1 MAGIYIHIP
10 FCRQKCS
17 YCDFVSFPDKIGY
30 AEAYMACV
38 YKELKMRGEELK
50 GRVFDTVY
58 FGGGTPSYIPPKLI
72 LGAMN
77 RIRECFTLSENPEIT
92 LELNPGTIGEEKVKI
107 YEKAGINRFSI
118 GLQTA
123 IDEQLEDLGRIHT
136 ARDYVYATK
145 LLKGKNFSTDI
156 MLGVRKTVELASAC
170 GSSHISMYALT
181 VEDGTP
187 IYTDYLNGE
196 LPDSDE
202 VADLYDYG
210 RALLAEKGY
219 KRYEISNFCKEG
231 FESRHNMN
239 YWQRGEYIGIG
250 LAASSFMNGKR
261 FTNTFNL
268 DDYMKCVISGFF
280 PAVDCEEVSET
291 DAKFEKVMLALR
303 TSKGLSL
310 SDYKKEFSSDLEEDF
325 PSALAK
331 TRKYLD
337 EDGDIIRIKD
347 EYLYVQN
354 QILMPFMEEP
364 RARDCFVK
372 RMENRCSKAKVDFLA
387 RSVQKM

>member
-77 RIRECFTLSENPEIT
+77 RIRECFTLSGNPEIT

-156 MLGVRKTVELASAC
+156 MLGLKNQTKEDVRKTVELASAC

-239 YWQRGEYIGIG
+239 YWQRGEYIGVG

-364 RARDCFVK
+364 RERD
-372 RMENRCSKAKVDFLA
+372 
-387 RSVQKM
+387 

>member
-156 MLGVRKTVELASAC
+156 MLGLKNQTKEDVRKTVELASAC

-202 VADLYDYG
+202 VAELYDYG

-239 YWQRGEYIGIG
+239 YWQRGEYIGVG

-337 EDGDIIRIKD
+337 EEEDIIRIKD

-364 RARDCFVK
+364 RARD
-372 RMENRCSKAKVDFLA
+372 
-387 RSVQKM
+387 

>member
-1 MAGIYIHIP
+1 MAGIYINIP

-156 MLGVRKTVELASAC
+156 MLGLKNQTKEDVRKTVELASAC

-239 YWQRGEYIGIG
+239 YWQRGEYIGVG

-337 EDGDIIRIKD
+337 EEGDIIRIKD

-364 RARDCFVK
+364 RARD
-372 RMENRCSKAKVDFLA
+372 
-387 RSVQKM
+387 

>member
-136 ARDYVYATK
+136 ARDYEYATK

-156 MLGVRKTVELASAC
+156 MLGLKNQTKEDVRKTVELASAC

-202 VADLYDYG
+202 VAELYDYG
-210 RALLAEKGY
+210 RALLAERGY

-239 YWQRGEYIGIG
+239 YWQRGEYIGVG

-337 EDGDIIRIKD
+337 EEGDIIRIKD

-364 RARDCFVK
+364 RARD
-372 RMENRCSKAKVDFLA
+372 
-387 RSVQKM
+387 

>member
-1 MAGIYIHIP
+1 
-10 FCRQKCS
+10 
-17 YCDFVSFPDKIGY
+17 
-30 AEAYMACV
+30 MACV

-156 MLGVRKTVELASAC
+156 MLGLKNQTKEDVRKTVELASAC

-202 VADLYDYG
+202 VAELYDYG

-239 YWQRGEYIGIG
+239 YWQRGEYIGVG

-364 RARDCFVK
+364 RARD
-372 RMENRCSKAKVDFLA
+372 
-387 RSVQKM
+387 

>member
-17 YCDFVSFPDKIGY
+17 YCDFVSFSDKIGY

-38 YKELKMRGEELK
+38 YKELKMRGDELK
-50 GRVFDTVY
+50 NTEFDTVY

-77 RIRECFTLSENPEIT
+77 RIRESFRLKKDAEIT

-123 IDEQLEDLGRIHT
+123 IDAQLEDLGRIHNV
-136 ARDYVYATK
+136 RDYVYATK
-145 LLKGKNFSTDI
+145 LLKGKNFSTDV
-156 MLGVRKTVELASAC
+156 MLGLKNQTKEDVKKTIELAAAC

-202 VADLYDYG
+202 VAELYEYG
-210 RALLAEKGY
+210 RTLLASLGY

-231 FESRHNMN
+231 FESRHNLN
-239 YWQRGEYIGIG
+239 YWRRGEYIGIG
-250 LAASSFMNGKR
+250 LAASSFMAGKR

-280 PAVDCEEVSET
+280 PAVDAEKVSRA

-303 TSKGLSL
+303 TAEGLSL
-310 SDYKKEFSSDLEEDF
+310 REYEEEFASSLQQDF
-325 PSALAK
+325 PAALSK
-331 TRKYLD
+331 MRKYL
-337 EDGDIIRIKD
+337 EETGGRLRIKD

-364 RARDCFVK
+364 RNRD
-372 RMENRCSKAKVDFLA
+372 
-387 RSVQKM
+387 

>member
-156 MLGVRKTVELASAC
+156 MLGLKNQTKEDVRKTVELASAC

-202 VADLYDYG
+202 VAELYDYG
-210 RALLAEKGY
+210 RALLAERGY

-239 YWQRGEYIGIG
+239 YWQRGEYIGVG

-364 RARDCFVK
+364 RARD
-372 RMENRCSKAKVDFLA
+372 
-387 RSVQKM
+387 

>member
-1 MAGIYIHIP
+1 M
-10 FCRQKCS
+10 
-17 YCDFVSFPDKIGY
+17 
-30 AEAYMACV
+30 
-38 YKELKMRGEELK
+38 
-50 GRVFDTVY
+50 
-58 FGGGTPSYIPPKLI
+58 
-72 LGAMN
+72 
-77 RIRECFTLSENPEIT
+77 
-92 LELNPGTIGEEKVKI
+92 
-107 YEKAGINRFSI
+107 
-118 GLQTA
+118 
-123 IDEQLEDLGRIHT
+123 
-136 ARDYVYATK
+136 
-145 LLKGKNFSTDI
+145 
-156 MLGVRKTVELASAC
+156 
-170 GSSHISMYALT
+170 
-181 VEDGTP
+181 
-187 IYTDYLNGE
+187 
-196 LPDSDE
+196 
-202 VADLYDYG
+202 ADLYDYG

-364 RARDCFVK
+364 RARD
-372 RMENRCSKAKVDFLA
+372 
-387 RSVQKM
+387 

>member
-107 YEKAGINRFSI
+107 YEKAGVNRFSI

-156 MLGVRKTVELASAC
+156 MLGLKNQTKEDVRKTVELASAC

-364 RARDCFVK
+364 RARD
-372 RMENRCSKAKVDFLA
+372 
-387 RSVQKM
+387 

>member
-156 MLGVRKTVELASAC
+156 MLGLKNQTKEDVRKTVELASAC

-202 VADLYDYG
+202 VAELYDYG
-210 RALLAEKGY
+210 RTLLAERGY

-239 YWQRGEYIGIG
+239 YWQRGEYIGVG

-268 DDYMKCVISGFF
+268 DDYMKFVISGFF

-337 EDGDIIRIKD
+337 EEGDIIRIKD

-364 RARDCFVK
+364 RARD
-372 RMENRCSKAKVDFLA
+372 
-387 RSVQKM
+387 